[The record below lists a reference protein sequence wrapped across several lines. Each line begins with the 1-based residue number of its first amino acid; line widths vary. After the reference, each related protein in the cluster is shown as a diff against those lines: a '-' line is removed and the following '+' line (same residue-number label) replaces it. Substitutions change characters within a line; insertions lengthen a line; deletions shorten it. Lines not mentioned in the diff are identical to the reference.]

1 MECGPQ
7 KVDTVNSEKRQ
18 SLGKVIQEGFLEE
31 EEVIVL
37 SNGGVNSLR
46 SISQR
51 CKHPSSPSPPVL
63 EESKP
68 VQ

>member
-1 MECGPQ
+1 MVCGPQ
-7 KVDTVNSEKRQ
+7 KVDAVNSEKGQ

-37 SNGGVNSLR
+37 SNWGVNPLR
-46 SISQR
+46 SISQG

-63 EESKP
+63 EESRP